1 MSIETNHLHIFKTDI
16 GALCPNCQMHKILDA
31 HTEIKQWSIDPDDA
45 DCILRVTSSTLSA
58 QTIISI
64 INGFGHSCVEL

>member
-1 MSIETNHLHIFKTDI
+1 MNTESSHIHIFKTDI
-16 GALCPNCQMHKILDA
+16 GPLCSNCQVHKALNA
-31 HTEIKQWSIDPDDA
+31 NSEIANWSIDPDDA
-45 DCILRVTSSTLSA
+45 DCILRINSSTLPA